1 MKQQTYKNQT
11 FSLPI
16 DVTNNLRA
24 FVKRREMSHFV
35 ADAIRKELEFK
46 KKELR
51 NAYIS
56 ANKDP
61 GQIEANNEW
70 QSTIADGLNES

>member
-1 MKQQTYKNQT
+1 MKQQVYKNQT

-16 DVTNNLRA
+16 EVTNDLRS

-35 ADAIRKELEFK
+35 ADAIRKEIELK
-46 KKELR
+46 KQELR
-51 NAYIS
+51 KAYIS

-61 GQIEANNEW
+61 GQVEANAEW
-70 QSTIADGLNES
+70 QGTIMDGLDEW